1 MEISLGKPFRMPG
14 NRWRR
19 AAPESGER
27 ECQNLI
33 SVVAV
38 GASESVSRNQLIKCE
53 LLKMKNGEMTPNT
66 QRDVMTPKPHDP

>member
-53 LLKMKNGEMTPNT
+53 LLKNQWRDGMTPMT
-66 QRDVMTPKPHDP
+66 GSPFSVDVI